1 MTLDMGNVLRDFDA
15 LEKATE
21 RARGKEGD
29 QGSDGE
35 TADAPKRR
43 LFLTPFEDIDAR
55 EIEPLRYL
63 VHPHLPANEATM
75 LYAPPRSFK
84 SYLTMEYALSVAL
97 GRPFL
102 GRFESTQGVVIY
114 LDLENNQDRLRE
126 RVRAAMRRDHI
137 AVAALRGNLLL
148 QDRGGGIP
156 AWRMD
161 PDALEE
167 LGEYVEGVGPALVI
181 VDNFRKGLPFGVE
194 ENSNSEINP
203 IVNRLLEACERA
215 ESALLLVHHTNR
227 GNERY
232 SGAGA
237 LEGSMANVM
246 KIARDSETKKAI
258 VTSINMRN
266 SEEFPSFAVEMGVDE
281 ALTLTTVPGG
291 SYGNGDDRYTD
302 IRQVVSRGG
311 KTVDEIAE
319 ALNVSRPTADKCVK
333 SLVARQALV
342 IGQKKD
348 TGGTKGAVTYWIPA
362 GQ

>member
-1 MTLDMGNVLRDFDA
+1 VTLDMDDVLRDFDA
-15 LEKATE
+15 LEAATE
-21 RARGKEGD
+21 RTHGKNGGHGD
-29 QGSDGE
+29 EGE

-55 EIEPLRYL
+55 EIEPMRYL
-63 VHPHLPANEATM
+63 VEPHLPAGEATM

-84 SYLTMEYALSVAL
+84 SFLTMEYALSIAL

-114 LDLENNQDRLRE
+114 LDLENRQDRLRE
-126 RVRAAMRRDHI
+126 RVRAAMQRDHI
-137 AVAALRGNLLL
+137 AVAALRGNLLM
-148 QDRGGGIP
+148 QDRGESIP

-167 LGEYVEGVGPALVI
+167 LGAYVEGVAPALII

-203 IVNRLLEACERA
+203 IINRLLEACERA
-215 ESALLLVHHTNR
+215 ESALLLVHHTNK

-237 LEGSMANVM
+237 LEGSVANVM
-246 KIARDSETKKAI
+246 KIARDQETRKAV

-266 SEEFPSFAVEMGVDE
+266 SEEFPPFAVEMGADE

-291 SYGNGDDRYTD
+291 SYGDGDDRYTD
-302 IRQVVSRGG
+302 VRQMLARGG
-311 KTVDEIAE
+311 KTVNEIAD
-319 ALNVSRPTADKCVK
+319 ALNVSRPTADKYVK
-333 SLVARQALV
+333 SLVARGAIV
-342 IGQKKD
+342 TGMKKD
-348 TGGTKGAVTYWIPA
+348 TGGVKGATTYWLPA
-362 GQ
+362 Y